1 MVGSSLKFFVWF
13 LYSVFAFKYFYC
25 TIDTQFTEN
34 ENNFYMFSLEFGYYS
49 KDRWQFCNFL
59 HKLTGS
65 ILVNKR
71 TTLFL
76 FLTKLNGHETHLLQT
91 HLLPLVF
98 AESLCFLWS
107 HAHRLSIQIWVLCY
121 VFLCF
126 SLYLSVFSRNDL
138 GFLRLLYSLFCNL
151 QNPLVSVSLWV
162 FGDNFALGF
171 GVFLFVLFFI
181 PLFLYVFSLL
191 FTRNDLGVHKLARGR
206 PHGSTS

>member
-34 ENNFYMFSLEFGYYS
+34 ENNFYMFSLEFGYCS

-162 FGDNFALGF
+162 FGDNSALGF
-171 GVFLFVLFFI
+171 GFFLFVLFCV
-181 PLFLYVFSLL
+181 PLFLSVFSLL
-191 FTRNDLGVHKLARGR
+191 FTRNDVGFLSRIDLL
-206 PHGSTS
+206 SL